1 MTDDELLSFVSASI
15 KSVWALEL
23 LVLLQRDPTRS
34 WSTSNL
40 IGELRGSEVVISA
53 AMDSLIQA
61 RLAIR
66 DAGGNCRYAATSDV
80 LNRMMSDVA
89 RLYAEKPVMVIKA
102 IVSSPDEK
110 LRLFSDAFKFK
121 S

>member
-1 MTDDELLSFVSASI
+1 VTDDELLSFVSASI

-34 WSTSNL
+34 WSTSGL

-61 RLAIR
+61 GLAIR
-66 DAGGNCRYAATSDV
+66 EAGGNCRYAATSDM
-80 LNRMMSDVA
+80 LNSMTSDVA
-89 RLYAEKPVMVIKA
+89 RLYAEKPMMVIKA

-110 LRLFSDAFKFK
+110 LRLFSNAFKFK